1 VVLQGGKIR
10 TPRGTEEV
18 DLNYWDLIRDAF
30 WITLRNRYL
39 WFFGFFAG
47 VGGTSDFNTNFP
59 MGGGGPDNDFDQG
72 GASAPMFGQFQ
83 FDGPIGGAEVGV
95 IIVLVL
101 LALLLFV
108 IFLALVVISNGGL
121 ADSVAAIDQGERR
134 RFSSTWR
141 AGTSRFW
148 RVLGYCVLF
157 FLIGL
162 ALLIA
167 IAAPIGLVVAAVFFG
182 TEATGA
188 RVVTVARAALVAIP
202 LLIVV
207 FVSLSII
214 SQFALREIVIGGQ
227 RVTASIGSGLRIFRQ
242 NLGRSILVWLIQIA
256 LIIVASVSLLVA
268 AAAVG
273 LILFLPT
280 ILLAVAELTTA
291 ATVTGIIAG
300 LILLPFVIIA
310 AAVLGTFNH
319 AYWTLA
325 YLRITGTDS
334 VRSSTRVV

>member
-1 VVLQGGKIR
+1 M
-10 TPRGTEEV
+10 
-18 DLNYWDLIRDAF
+18 NYWDLIKDAF

-47 VGGTSDFNTNFP
+47 VGGTSDFNPNFP
-59 MGGGGPDNDFDQG
+59 MGGGGPDNEFDRS
-72 GASAPMFGQFQ
+72 GASAPFFGQFP
-83 FDGPIGGAEVGV
+83 FDGPIGGVEVAVG
-95 IIVLVL
+95 IVFAF
-101 LALLLFV
+101 LALVLFV

-121 ADSVAAIDQGERR
+121 ADSVAAIERGERR
-134 RFSSTWR
+134 RFGSTWR

-148 RVLGYCVLF
+148 RVLGYCILF

-167 IAAPIGLVVAAVFFG
+167 IAAPIGLVIAAVFVG

-188 RVVTVARAALVAIP
+188 RVISVVLAALVAIP

-214 SQFALREIVIGGQ
+214 AQFALREIVIGGQ
-227 RVTASIGSGLRIFRQ
+227 RVIASIGRGLRIFRQ

-256 LIIVASVSLLVA
+256 LIIVVTISLLVA
-268 AAAVG
+268 GAAVS
-273 LILFLPT
+273 LVLFLPT

-291 ATVTGIIAG
+291 AIITGIIAG
-300 LILLPFVIIA
+300 VILLPFVLIA

-325 YLRITGTDS
+325 YLRITGTES
-334 VRSSTRVV
+334 VSNSSRVV

>member
-1 VVLQGGKIR
+1 M
-10 TPRGTEEV
+10 
-18 DLNYWDLIRDAF
+18 NYWDLIRDAF

-47 VGGTSDFNTNFP
+47 VGGTSDFNPNFP
-59 MGGGGPDNDFDQG
+59 MGGGGPDKDFDRG
-72 GASAPMFGQFQ
+72 GASAQFFGQLP
-83 FDGPIGGAEVGV
+83 FDGPLSGVGV
-95 IIVLVL
+95 AALIGIVLL
-101 LALLLFV
+101 GLLLFV
-108 IFLALVVISNGGL
+108 IFLTLVVISNGGL
-121 ADSVAAIDQGERR
+121 ADSVAAIERGERR
-134 RFSSTWR
+134 SFGSTWQ
-141 AGTSRFW
+141 AGASRFW
-148 RVLGYCVLF
+148 RVLGYCILF

-167 IAAPIGLVVAAVFFG
+167 IAAPIGLVVTAVFVG

-188 RVVTVARAALVAIP
+188 RVATVVLAVLVAIP

-214 SQFALREIVIGGQ
+214 AQFALREIVIRGQ
-227 RVTASIGSGLRIFRQ
+227 RVIASIGSGLRIFRQ

-256 LIIVASVSLLVA
+256 LIIVATISLLVA
-268 AAAVG
+268 GAAVS
-273 LILFLPT
+273 LVLFLPT

-291 ATVTGIIAG
+291 AIITGIIAG
-300 LILLPFVIIA
+300 VILLPFVLIA

-325 YLRITGTDS
+325 YLRITGTES
-334 VRSSTRVV
+334 VPSSSRVV

>member
-1 VVLQGGKIR
+1 
-10 TPRGTEEV
+10 
-18 DLNYWDLIRDAF
+18 LNYWDLIKDAF

-47 VGGTSDFNTNFP
+47 VGGTSDFNPNFP
-59 MGGGGPDNDFDQG
+59 MGGGEPDNDFERG
-72 GASAPMFGQFQ
+72 GASAQFFGQLP
-83 FDGPIGGAEVGV
+83 FDGPLSGVGV
-95 IIVLVL
+95 AALIGIVLL
-101 LALLLFV
+101 GLLLFV
-108 IFLALVVISNGGL
+108 IFLTLVVISNGGL
-121 ADSVAAIDQGERR
+121 ADSVAAIERGERR
-134 RFSSTWR
+134 SFGSTWQ
-141 AGTSRFW
+141 AGASRFW
-148 RVLGYCVLF
+148 RVLGYCILF

-167 IAAPIGLVVAAVFFG
+167 IAAPIGLVVTAVFLG

-188 RVVTVARAALVAIP
+188 RVATVVLAVLVAIP

-214 SQFALREIVIGGQ
+214 AQFALREIVIRGQ
-227 RVTASIGSGLRIFRQ
+227 RVIASIGSGLRIFRQ

-256 LIIVASVSLLVA
+256 LIIVATISLLVA
-268 AAAVG
+268 GAAVS
-273 LILFLPT
+273 LVLFLPT

-291 ATVTGIIAG
+291 AIITGIIAG
-300 LILLPFVIIA
+300 VILLPFVLIA

-325 YLRITGTDS
+325 YLRITGTVS
-334 VRSSTRVV
+334 VPSSSRVV

>member
-1 VVLQGGKIR
+1 
-10 TPRGTEEV
+10 
-18 DLNYWDLIRDAF
+18 LNYWDLIRDAF

-47 VGGTSDFNTNFP
+47 VGGTSDFNFNFP
-59 MGGGGPDNDFDQG
+59 TGGGRPDNDFDRS
-72 GASAPMFGQFQ
+72 GASAPLFGQFP
-83 FDGPIGGAEVGV
+83 FDGPIGGVEVAVG
-95 IIVLVL
+95 IVFVL
-101 LALLLFV
+101 LALVLFV

-121 ADSVAAIDQGERR
+121 ADSVAAIDRGERR
-134 RFSSTWR
+134 RFGSTWQ

-148 RVLGYCVLF
+148 RVLGYCILF

-167 IAAPIGLVVAAVFFG
+167 IAAPIGLVIAAVFLG

-188 RVVTVARAALVAIP
+188 RVISVVLAALVAIP

-214 SQFALREIVIGGQ
+214 AQFALREIVIGGQ
-227 RVTASIGSGLRIFRQ
+227 RVTVSIGRGLRIFRQ

-256 LIIVASVSLLVA
+256 LIIVVTISLLVA
-268 AAAVG
+268 GAAVS
-273 LILFLPT
+273 LVLFLPT
-280 ILLAVAELTTA
+280 ILLGVAELTTA
-291 ATVTGIIAG
+291 AIIAGIIAG
-300 LILLPFVIIA
+300 VILLPFVLIA

-319 AYWTLA
+319 TYWTLA
-325 YLRITGTDS
+325 YLRITGTES
-334 VRSSTRVV
+334 VPSSSRVV